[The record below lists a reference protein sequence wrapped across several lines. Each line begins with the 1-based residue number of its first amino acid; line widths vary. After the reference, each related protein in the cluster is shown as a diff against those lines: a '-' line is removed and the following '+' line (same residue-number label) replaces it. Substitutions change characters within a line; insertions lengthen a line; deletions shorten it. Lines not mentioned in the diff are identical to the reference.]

1 LEQWQGRKHSL
12 IGLFMCYIHI
22 QSLTFVQ
29 WWVHLPYFVQ
39 LKNNNLQPNQQVK
52 KKKVISDQQW
62 YKPHM
67 EASVTL
73 LILET
78 WMGFLNESMN
88 MLDTPFPTIFFS
100 SLTCSP
106 HVVWTHSI
114 HQIINAINSIS
125 LIPNYIPHFVHIVK
139 IHIN

>member
-1 LEQWQGRKHSL
+1 LEQWQGCKHSL
-12 IGLFMCYIHI
+12 IGVFMRYIHI

-29 WWVHLPYFVQ
+29 WSVRLPYLVRS
-39 LKNNNLQPNQQVK
+39 KNNNLKPNQQVK

-67 EASVTL
+67 EGSVTL

-78 WMGFLNESMN
+78 RMGFLSENMN
-88 MLDTPFPTIFFS
+88 LLDTLFPTIFFS

-125 LIPNYIPHFVHIVK
+125 LIPN
-139 IHIN
+139 